1 MGKTEVLQ
9 QQKTTPSPT
18 GVWLMGEVR
27 YNPETLKAIRLED
40 NKWVPTDVRHNA
52 EGNAVAFDGEGWKP
66 VGGIKS
72 APEQELSWSDR
83 ARLIASGALF
93 EGGDEAAAALRS
105 AFGSET
111 WDEAIK
117 DERQKLTAAE
127 AKPGSTKYKIVG
139 AGIPGLIA
147 APFTMGGSIAPTL
160 ARMAALGGADALA
173 TTIGRRKGNIVD
185 RITENPQE
193 TVINT
198 LTGTVAAP
206 IIGKGFKYAGKTAK
220 IATKPVRAM
229 ARALTGNKLPLK
241 VERKIRAIAEQS
253 GESFEDIVA
262 RVQRGETLS
271 DVSSQAVSDFTKT
284 IPPRIASQITGFVK
298 ERAAKIPAAAR
309 RNLQDDLAPES
320 SLGNI
325 TKWFGRKIE
334 DIEAAESASYNKI
347 FKEGIGPS
355 NSLNLGVQDALQ
367 SQKEV
372 RKYVD
377 KVIAAEKL
385 PPIYEI
391 VKGRVVLLDDVSLEI
406 AEIVRRGLSDLKKGA
421 LSSLKSEKSLGVA
434 IGKRE
439 DDLRKIIDFASP
451 ELAATRANWKHVKDL
466 SEIYEDGTKLLNLP
480 SEKAEILMDKILKSG
495 DRDRIE
501 ALRSG
506 VAFRLKT
513 QAEKPSQRAK
523 QIKDIIDEQS
533 GTRIILERLYPDDTA
548 EEAFRQIN
556 LAGSVMDTA
565 SKVKYTPVDS
575 TRASMVG
582 TLASGLGQTA
592 RSAVTGRL
600 DYMVAPV
607 LTLAGRVLSPM
618 SNMSAKKLQKITDIL
633 ISENPE
639 LVKRALVDPKYKQI
653 LIKMMKQTADRLQV
667 GAASAGSYE
676 VPQEMQRALGAR

>member
-1 MGKTEVLQ
+1 
-9 QQKTTPSPT
+9 
-18 GVWLMGEVR
+18 MGEVR
-27 YNPETLKAIRLED
+27 YNAETRKAIRLED
-40 NKWVPTDVRHNA
+40 NKWMPTDVRHDA
-52 EGNAVAFDGEGWKP
+52 WGNAVAFDGESWKP

-72 APEQELSWSDR
+72 DPQQELSWPDR
-83 ARLIASGALF
+83 ARLTASGALF
-93 EGGDEAAAALRS
+93 QGGDEAAAALRS
-105 AFGSET
+105 TFGSET
-111 WDEAIK
+111 WEQAIA
-117 DERQKLTAAE
+117 DERRKLKAAE
-127 AKPGSTKYKIVG
+127 DKPGSTKYTIGG
-139 AGIPGLIA
+139 AVIPGLLA
-147 APFTMGGSIAPTL
+147 APFTMGGSIAPTI
-160 ARMAALGGADALA
+160 ARMALLGGADALA
-173 TTIGRRKGNIVD
+173 TTIGSREGNIVD
-185 RITENPQE
+185 RIKENPLE
-193 TVINT
+193 TIQNT
-198 LTGTVAAP
+198 ATGIVAAP
-206 IIGKGFKYAGKTAK
+206 LLGKGLKYAGQIAKTA
-220 IATKPVRAM
+220 AKPVRAM
-229 ARALTGNKLPLK
+229 GRALTGNRLPLK

-271 DVSSQAVSDFTKT
+271 DISPTAVSDFTKV
-284 IPPRIASQITGFVK
+284 IPPPIASRITGSVK

-325 TKWFGRKIE
+325 TKWFGKKTS
-334 DIEAAESASYNKI
+334 DIEAAESAAYNKI
-347 FKEGIGPS
+347 FKKGIGPS

-367 SQKEV
+367 SQKGV
-372 RKYVD
+372 RIYVD
-377 KVIAAEKL
+377 KIIAAEKL
-385 PPIYEI
+385 DPIYKM
-391 VKGRVVLLDDVSLEI
+391 VKGQVVLLDDVSLEI
-406 AEIVRRGLSDLKKGA
+406 AEIVRRGLFDLKKGA
-421 LSSLKSEKSLGVA
+421 LSSLKSEGSLGRA

-439 DDLRKIIDFASP
+439 DDLRKVIDFASP

-466 SEIYEDGTKLLNLP
+466 SEIYDDGTKLLNLP

-495 DRDRIE
+495 DKDRIA

-513 QAEKPSQRAK
+513 QAEKAASRGK

-533 GTRIILERLYPDDTA
+533 GTRIILERLYPGDTA

-556 LAGSVMDTA
+556 LAGRVIDTA

-667 GAASAGSYE
+667 GAAAAGSYE
-676 VPQEMQRALGAR
+676 VPEAMKRALGAR